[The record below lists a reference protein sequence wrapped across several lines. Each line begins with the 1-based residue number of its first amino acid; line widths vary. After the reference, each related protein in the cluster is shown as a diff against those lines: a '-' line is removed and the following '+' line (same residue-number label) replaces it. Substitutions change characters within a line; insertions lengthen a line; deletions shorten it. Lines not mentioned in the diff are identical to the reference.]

1 MKGKKIHHLAL
12 AHIMHAPHKACNFRF
27 TESKGRGE
35 KSKQWR
41 VNGREKNQSR
51 DRRVNGEKSKLR
63 VKGEICKE
71 WSKVRVKGGRNMQR
85 REGGWQMAKCDF
97 RVRKH
102 CIYTCFFLSAG
113 WLNQFGSVQSV
124 SDFRNRNRTKPEIV
138 YDFLIS

>member
-1 MKGKKIHHLAL
+1 MNKYVQTLSHTNQQKIRNITGKKKGGMKGKKIHHLAL

-85 REGGWQMAKCDF
+85 REGG
-97 RVRKH
+97 
-102 CIYTCFFLSAG
+102 
-113 WLNQFGSVQSV
+113 
-124 SDFRNRNRTKPEIV
+124 
-138 YDFLIS
+138 